1 MIINKKGDVMTKITK
16 KTMIED
22 LRGFEF
28 LFVDYGYC
36 AIDKAGNGY
45 HWGEICEVELPNGKY
60 VKANLYKLP
69 IVWTKAC
76 QYATY
81 FDEWIGVEKEDVEYM
96 NKIWGRAL
104 KDEMEGLL

>member
-1 MIINKKGDVMTKITK
+1 MTKITK

-22 LRGFEF
+22 LRGCEF
-28 LFVDYGYC
+28 PFTDYGIC
-36 AIDKAGNGY
+36 GIDKEGNVLN
-45 HWGEICEVELPNGKY
+45 WGEVCKVELPNGKY

-69 IVWTKAC
+69 LAWTKAC
-76 QYATY
+76 QYANY
-81 FDEWIGVEKEDVEYM
+81 FCEWIGTEKEDVEYM